1 VSLKLTRDLRVRDR
15 RSFDEHVQL
24 FAAYSARIAQLP
36 PASWDRLRLR
46 CADLND
52 HAFRALL
59 RRALLAAK
67 PHELYIPEPARGI
80 PLLRVIAGA
89 SRAVQ
94 TGLALAFEFA
104 AEFDAPDR
112 RAPDPPPRRTQS
124 TGDST
129 TDAYIDAT
137 FLIWAALASVRRTD
151 PGVAVVVRAAGDAV
165 LRHDWLPRADFN
177 ALYAPIE
184 PEIPFADLEP
194 PSSGT
199 RG

>member
-1 VSLKLTRDLRVRDR
+1 VEVRVRDP

-24 FAAYSARIAQLP
+24 FAAYGARIAQLR

-46 CADLND
+46 CADLNGP
-52 HAFRALL
+52 AFRSLL

-67 PHELYIPEPARGI
+67 PHELYVPESARNV
-80 PLLRVIAGA
+80 PLLGVIAGA
-89 SRAVQ
+89 SRVVQ
-94 TGLALAFEFA
+94 TGLALAFEIA
-104 AEFDAPDR
+104 AEFDVPDS
-112 RAPDPPPRRTQS
+112 RAPEPPPHRTRS
-124 TGDST
+124 TGDPT

-137 FLIWAALASVRRTD
+137 FLIGGALAPVRRTD
-151 PGVAVVVRAAGDAV
+151 QGVAVAVRAAGDAV
-165 LRHDWLPRADFN
+165 LRHDWLPRADFD

-194 PSSGT
+194 PTSGT